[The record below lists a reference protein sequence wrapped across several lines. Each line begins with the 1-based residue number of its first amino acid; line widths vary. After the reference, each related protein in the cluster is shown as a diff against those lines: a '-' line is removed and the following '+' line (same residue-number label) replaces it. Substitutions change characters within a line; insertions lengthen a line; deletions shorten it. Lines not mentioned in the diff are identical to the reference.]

1 MIEVITTFNQQG
13 YDLYGRRFLESWLQ
27 YWPDTHRITVYT
39 EKVVVPVQHRVTQ
52 IDLLS
57 TCPDLAVFKQY
68 CEQNAIAQ
76 ANAKRKNYY
85 LKAAKWSHKVFAM
98 EHALCTSQARYLI
111 WLDADTY
118 TRAPMPA
125 QWESRLLQGACFAAH
140 SELIRHGW
148 HIESGLVIFDL
159 EHSDIDVIKQE
170 LARPYRPPYS
180 IFQLAKPWDSFWLWQ
195 LSARVAFNDLNRG
208 GVFGHPLVKPYLV
221 HEVGKKKYKSA
232 GINPY
237 TLI

>member
-1 MIEVITTFNQQG
+1 MTEVITTFNAQG
-13 YDLYGRRFLESWLQ
+13 HALYGRRFVESWVTYWPENHKLTIYTENVAVTKHPKLCEIDLES
-27 YWPDTHRITVYT
+27 V
-39 EKVVVPVQHRVTQ
+39 
-52 IDLLS
+52 
-57 TCPDLAVFKQY
+57 CPDLVVFKKHCRDKADQI
-68 CEQNAIAQ
+68 EHRKQQN
-76 ANAKRKNYY
+76 YF

-98 EHALCTSQARYLI
+98 EHAITVSPARYLI

-118 TRAPMPA
+118 TRAPIPA
-125 QWESRLLQGACFAAH
+125 KWAQHLLNSSCFAAH

-170 LARPYRPPYS
+170 LTRPYRPPYS

-195 LSARVAFNDLNRG
+195 LSTRVSFNDLNRG

-232 GINPY
+232 GVNPY